1 MALIPALAA
10 DGDQQ
15 VLCLLLISGA
25 VLAGDY
31 IYSLPLW
38 CQTQCSQKGKF
49 PYYALKNGGECY
61 CLKLKPLGQTG
72 TCNVPCKGFGTMN
85 CGGSNSYGVFANPDV
100 PDTGSLDLD
109 TNTQST
115 TSTPSTSAPS
125 TGSTTDSTTSTSE
138 DSTTDST
145 TPSLT
150 SAPTTPPS
158 STTTNPPSSKTDD
171 TTAQTTSAP
180 PLTYTLIY
188 TALTSGNLVVTIT
201 QTLSIAN
208 PTLLALAASAL
219 LLLLANSLQKKSS
232 TNVGAI
238 VGGVVGG
245 VGGALVI
252 ALMAFFFIRWRRQ
265 AGDDDDEDYEYGPE
279 KFDDGP
285 TLGRGNTAKGLKR
298 LRNGALDM
306 PMTNPFDHPLDA
318 HAVGGVRPPALPD
331 PRLNPVMMGRRRLSE
346 GLLADDADYS
356 RKILHVANPE

>member
-1 MALIPALAA
+1 MALIPASAA

-15 VLCLLLISGA
+15 VLCLSSISGA
-25 VLAGDY
+25 VSAGDY
-31 IYSLPLW
+31 IYSSPSW

-61 CLKLKPLGQTG
+61 CLKSKPSGQTG

-100 PDTGSLDLD
+100 PDTGSSDSD

-145 TPSLT
+145 TPSST
-150 SAPTTPPS
+150 SSPTTSPS
-158 STTTNPPSSKTDD
+158 STTTNPPSKTDD

-180 PLTYTLIY
+180 PSTYTLIY
-188 TALTSGNLVVTIT
+188 TASTSGNSVVTIT
-201 QTLSIAN
+201 QTSSIAN
-208 PTLLALAASAL
+208 PTSSASAASASSSSS
-219 LLLLANSLQKKSS
+219 ANSSQKKSS

-265 AGDDDDEDYEYGPE
+265 AGDDDDDDYEYGPE

-285 TLGRGNTAKGLKR
+285 TLGRGNTAKGSKR
-298 LRNGALDM
+298 SRNGALDM
-306 PMTNPFDHPLDA
+306 PMTNPFDHPSDA

-346 GLLADDADYS
+346 GSLADDADYS